1 MKIERENLVLFAI
14 ILVGIIARIIKF
26 DDVNLATDA
35 VVYSRLGKNFIEGGT
50 YVFGENYNMGIFF
63 PPGFPVLVGLVNP
76 LFNDLFLSARLV
88 SFILS
93 IGSIFLS
100 YLIGKELYDKVSG
113 LFSALLFAVYPILI
127 IVSVQGYADA
137 SFIFFLLLSLYLF
150 IKFLNNEGV
159 IYQVL
164 LGFIFG
170 VTCLI
175 RPEALF
181 LLLLPGM
188 HVFGA
193 FGPKLR
199 FNGKYMLS
207 FIILILVFVLI
218 LSPYM
223 LFIKDYTGKF
233 MLSGKNN
240 ISILLGEISEDLNYH
255 QIVNAPDNVYDR
267 AAFSLDESKTRL
279 TGWRR
284 DINLSLKDYI
294 LKDPVS
300 FARKYLKNLIQ
311 EIKIALKLVTPFML
325 PLFFSI
331 FYGDLFKNRKRLIFL
346 ILPLVY
352 FLIYPMF
359 IIIEK
364 QTMLVILF
372 LMLFSSG
379 GFSISQKVI
388 SDVGSYYGIEKYK
401 FIRFLE
407 KYIQYLMVALLIAG
421 SLVYLKYSSF
431 EHVDRKHAKP
441 EEHKRAGYFL
451 KEKLLTDYETLNI
464 MSKFPYVSY
473 FSDSRFTMLP
483 YADVDDVINFARL
496 YNVDYI
502 VVDERG
508 ISKWD
513 FFYELQQ
520 MDKHSSDVELF
531 YEDTTEK
538 LIKLFKLKKINIDK
552 QDKNAQ

>member
-1 MKIERENLVLFAI
+1 
-14 ILVGIIARIIKF
+14 
-26 DDVNLATDA
+26 
-35 VVYSRLGKNFIEGGT
+35 
-50 YVFGENYNMGIFF
+50 
-63 PPGFPVLVGLVNP
+63 
-76 LFNDLFLSARLV
+76 
-88 SFILS
+88 
-93 IGSIFLS
+93 
-100 YLIGKELYDKVSG
+100 
-113 LFSALLFAVYPILI
+113 
-127 IVSVQGYADA
+127 
-137 SFIFFLLLSLYLF
+137 
-150 IKFLNNEGV
+150 
-159 IYQVL
+159 
-164 LGFIFG
+164 
-170 VTCLI
+170 
-175 RPEALF
+175 
-181 LLLLPGM
+181 
-188 HVFGA
+188 
-193 FGPKLR
+193 
-199 FNGKYMLS
+199 
-207 FIILILVFVLI
+207 
-218 LSPYM
+218 
-223 LFIKDYTGKF
+223 
-233 MLSGKNN
+233 
-240 ISILLGEISEDLNYH
+240 
-255 QIVNAPDNVYDR
+255 
-267 AAFSLDESKTRL
+267 
-279 TGWRR
+279 
-284 DINLSLKDYI
+284 
-294 LKDPVS
+294 
-300 FARKYLKNLIQ
+300 
-311 EIKIALKLVTPFML
+311 
-325 PLFFSI
+325 
-331 FYGDLFKNRKRLIFL
+331 
-346 ILPLVY
+346 
-352 FLIYPMF
+352 
-359 IIIEK
+359 
-364 QTMLVILF
+364 MLVILF